1 MKAIENRLSTTAIN
15 QRQSLS
21 LSGLVKFAKRAILS
35 SAPLTT
41 LARLFSSIIEQ
52 EVTPTDVL
60 SILNLFFALCM
71 AVFPVEMPLILR
83 IAAIAWLAKAVSSIN
98 SLNLFKED

>member
-1 MKAIENRLSTTAIN
+1 MKAIENRLSATAIN
-15 QRQSLS
+15 QRHSLS
-21 LSGLVKFAKRAILS
+21 LPGFVKLTKRTILS

-41 LARLFSSIIEQ
+41 LARLFSTIIEK

-60 SILNLFFALCM
+60 CILNLFFALCM
-71 AVFPVEMPLILR
+71 SVFPVEMPFILR
-83 IAAIAWLAKAVSSIN
+83 IAAIVWLAKAVSVIN